1 MADKRRAKTS
11 PRAARTPAAPPR
23 PPLARRRNLVLCLA
37 LALAALAAY
46 ANHFHN
52 GFHFDDSHTILY
64 NLSIRDLRNVPR
76 FFADGSLFSIS
87 PVNNTYRPVTSV
99 SLAVDYWLGRG
110 LKPFYFHLSTFV
122 WFLVQLVLMFFLF
135 RRLMNAA
142 DDHPSNT
149 WTALLATA
157 LYGLH
162 PANAETVNYI
172 IQRGDLYDTLGVVA
186 SLLMFIAWP
195 ARRKYG
201 FYLLPAVAAYFSKA
215 PALIFPFILLAYVS
229 LFETAGRLRAV
240 WPAFAVTA
248 AAAVFTARMTP
259 STFSAGAVSASLYRL
274 TQPWVALHYF
284 RSFFLPTRLCADAA
298 WVEVSSAFSA
308 EALAGYLFVAAL
320 LAAAF
325 YTSRRREMRPIA
337 FGILWFFLALL
348 PTSLVPL
355 ADVMNDHRMFFPFV
369 GLALAVFWTLRLVL
383 FRMTARLTANL
394 VWLRGALAVA
404 MLALLAAAVGTHVRN
419 RVWHT
424 EASLWRDVVL
434 KSPQNPRGLMGYGHA
449 LNDLGDYAQ
458 ALSYLERADNMTPNS
473 TAIEINLGVACA
485 GLHRDAEVERH
496 FQRAE
501 ALDPAID
508 ESYMQYGRWLQDKG
522 RLAES
527 QEQFEAA
534 LRLNPGF
541 MPVRELLMRVY
552 SGERNWRAIDA
563 LVDSTLQLV
572 PDNAVAR
579 GFQAGRAA
587 RPESAAAGSPGAP
600 GVSQAGSPDALLN
613 LSIELCKAGKYPECL
628 TAARQALELRP
639 AWAEAYNNMAA
650 AFLYMKRWDEGILA
664 ARQALALKPDYVSA
678 QRNLSWAMSHKD
690 DAPSGGR

>member
-1 MADKRRAKTS
+1 
-11 PRAARTPAAPPR
+11 
-23 PPLARRRNLVLCLA
+23 
-37 LALAALAAY
+37 
-46 ANHFHN
+46 
-52 GFHFDDSHTILY
+52 
-64 NLSIRDLRNVPR
+64 
-76 FFADGSLFSIS
+76 
-87 PVNNTYRPVTSV
+87 
-99 SLAVDYWLGRG
+99 
-110 LKPFYFHLSTFV
+110 
-122 WFLVQLVLMFFLF
+122 
-135 RRLMNAA
+135 
-142 DDHPSNT
+142 
-149 WTALLATA
+149 
-157 LYGLH
+157 
-162 PANAETVNYI
+162 
-172 IQRGDLYDTLGVVA
+172 
-186 SLLMFIAWP
+186 
-195 ARRKYG
+195 
-201 FYLLPAVAAYFSKA
+201 
-215 PALIFPFILLAYVS
+215 
-229 LFETAGRLRAV
+229 
-240 WPAFAVTA
+240 
-248 AAAVFTARMTP
+248 
-259 STFSAGAVSASLYRL
+259 
-274 TQPWVALHYF
+274 
-284 RSFFLPTRLCADAA
+284 
-298 WVEVSSAFSA
+298 
-308 EALAGYLFVAAL
+308 
-320 LAAAF
+320 
-325 YTSRRREMRPIA
+325 
-337 FGILWFFLALL
+337 
-348 PTSLVPL
+348 
-355 ADVMNDHRMFFPFV
+355 
-369 GLALAVFWTLRLVL
+369 
-383 FRMTARLTANL
+383 
-394 VWLRGALAVA
+394 VA

-552 SGERNWRAIDA
+552 SGERNWRALDA